1 MDFRHLLISR
11 KVLIRSLGWVG
22 VRSMDF
28 AFLVTFEKVITPQPF
43 APYIA
48 STSLIT
54 TETVLLLLER

>member
-1 MDFRHLLISR
+1 
-11 KVLIRSLGWVG
+11 
-22 VRSMDF
+22 MDF

-54 TETVLLLLER
+54 TETVLLLLLKR